1 MGNIY
6 GKVCGSDADIYYLKL
21 FFYISALQKC
31 FYIQNNLKENW
42 FHTNLLIS
50 CVFVKKREFSWQLE
64 QSIIANG

>member
-31 FYIQNNLKENW
+31 FYIQNNLKEN
-42 FHTNLLIS
+42 
-50 CVFVKKREFSWQLE
+50 
-64 QSIIANG
+64 